1 MRPELTFYGLPLM
14 ETAHVEGNKTGKLNE
29 TKVIK
34 IYNFS
39 GIKHAPSKL
48 IALNRFIKLAFLGF
62 SSNYDTSGDNP
73 YLKR

>member
-34 IYNFS
+34 IHNFS
-39 GIKHAPSKL
+39 GIKHASFKL
-48 IALNRFIKLAFLGF
+48 ISVNRFIRLVVFKLFV
-62 SSNYDTSGDNP
+62 
-73 YLKR
+73 